1 MTGMKKSHTM
11 VKPLFWGD
19 VSASLASLQLSKGSQ
34 KVKLHL
40 PGRITMYLHHYL
52 EHASILVD
60 LYLVDLQ

>member
-1 MTGMKKSHTM
+1 M

-52 EHASILVD
+52 EHASLLVD